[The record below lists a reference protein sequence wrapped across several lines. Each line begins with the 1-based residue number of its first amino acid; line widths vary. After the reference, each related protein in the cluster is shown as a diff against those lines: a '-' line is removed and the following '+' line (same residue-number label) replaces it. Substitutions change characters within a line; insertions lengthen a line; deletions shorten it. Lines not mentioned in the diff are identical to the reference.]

1 MTIPFDDRG
10 FTLGDGLFE
19 TVLAEDGALAF
30 WREHV
35 ERLKR
40 GCTTLGL
47 PLPDEGL
54 LREQALAAL
63 EEAGLGAGRA
73 AVRLSWTAGR
83 GGRGLD
89 RPETFAPLLV
99 VQAAPAPAPTHPARL
114 VTASVR
120 RNAASPVSRLKTLA
134 YLDQVLARREALAA
148 GGDEARDSE
157 NKARPC
163 SIRTQRRASCPSG
176 TGAFE
181 NERGLHGQSLCNTR
195 AKAAR
200 AESRP

>member
-1 MTIPFDDRG
+1 MGGVQRDRG
-10 FTLGDGLFE
+10 ALNQVESQGSWRLRERLERDRVGCE
-19 TVLAEDGALAF
+19 QARAVVLAC
-30 WREHV
+30 
-35 ERLKR
+35 ER
-40 GCTTLGL
+40 
-47 PLPDEGL
+47 D
-54 LREQALAAL
+54 
-63 EEAGLGAGRA
+63 
-73 AVRLSWTAGR
+73 
-83 GGRGLD
+83 GGRELIERWGLELQ
-89 RPETFAPLLV
+89 RELHAWIGWRGI
-99 VQAAPAPAPTHPARL
+99 PARPG
-114 VTASVR
+114 
-120 RNAASPVSRLKTLA
+120 AAMT
-134 YLDQVLARREALAA
+134 ARRWRRLCAA